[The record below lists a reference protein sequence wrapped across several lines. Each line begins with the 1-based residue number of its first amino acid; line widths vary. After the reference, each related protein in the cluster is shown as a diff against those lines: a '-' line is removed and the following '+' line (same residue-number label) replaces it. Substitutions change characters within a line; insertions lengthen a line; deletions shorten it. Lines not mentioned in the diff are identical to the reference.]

1 MSILTETVSFYR
13 IFDYHEGIKLHDGI
27 RLPHG
32 AHVCPPSY
40 AISKYPSV
48 IENTDEFD
56 GLRYCHLHK
65 NPNETIK
72 NRHSMAGKNHMHF
85 GHGKYTCPGRFFAF
99 NEMKMVLATMLLRYE
114 VKYPEGASRPANMN
128 IDEYIFVF
136 PELSLLTKRVD
147 YIRVYIDN
155 LFNIQDIIEVPF

>member
-1 MSILTETVSFYR
+1 
-13 IFDYHEGIKLHDGI
+13 
-27 RLPHG
+27 
-32 AHVCPPSY
+32 
-40 AISKYPSV
+40 
-48 IENTDEFD
+48 
-56 GLRYCHLHK
+56 
-65 NPNETIK
+65 
-72 NRHSMAGKNHMHF
+72 MHF